1 MVDCAIGNINTARG
15 TATDVSFK
23 VQIPALFAEIHLVS
37 GAGIENKESVDTLS
51 SRPGGLRYFNIDF
64 AVSEVESVYRV
75 ITVISGSIILGSYF
89 ESVIGFIDNNARISS
104 GHHVP
109 LRRVTVVIVKIIGY
123 G

>member
-89 ESVIGFIDNNARISS
+89 ESVIGFTDNNAHISS

>member
-1 MVDCAIGNINTARG
+1 MVDCAVGNINTARSI
-15 TATDVSFK
+15 ATDVSFK